1 MRKST
6 KAYGNY
12 LDHNRKNYLLNSLN
26 SCCKNNQAK
35 KSLNEKNGMSFRY
48 MRWRIVQRMSQ
59 SYTVKLT

>member
-6 KAYGNY
+6 KAYRNC
-12 LDHNRKNYLLNSLN
+12 LDHNKKNCLNSLN
-26 SCCKNNQAK
+26 SCCKNNQGQ
-35 KSLNEKNGMSFRY
+35 KSLNEKHGMCFRY